1 MIDVFTHDNR
11 PIINKKIANQANDQ
25 ICIFE
30 VKRLRKD
37 NA

>member
-11 PIINKKIANQANDQ
+11 LIINKKIANQANDQ
-25 ICIFE
+25 IFIFE
-30 VKRLRKD
+30 ALHLRKD

>member
-11 PIINKKIANQANDQ
+11 LIINRKIANQANDQ

-30 VKRLRKD
+30 AKCLRKQTP
-37 NA
+37 